1 MAGEP
6 LRASGVQGRLQF
18 AARRF
23 HAWWEGYAF
32 DPGLESADIAERLGE
47 GKPHEGLEYAIAELI
62 WGAGR
67 HEPGDPAWTMRH
79 ARTLGL
85 PTKAHV
91 VVFGA
96 GGGAPL
102 RDLKAATRWKVAGLS
117 RVATRLKGFDHRTYD
132 AALTRPLKTGAD
144 GAISFFELHRDAD
157 PAAFAR
163 FASELLRPSAAISF
177 VDYTLARKGA
187 RLKGCFPEAAPGA
200 PRVAADTI
208 RMLKEA
214 GFAVS
219 DTVDETRLFTPL
231 IVKGWAQWKR
241 AYEAANAAG
250 PARQRGEMLR
260 FLSGYAHLWAERLDA
275 LKAGHLQ
282 VSRFQARKAV

>member
-6 LRASGVQGRLQF
+6 LRTSGVHGRLEF

-32 DPGLESADIAERLGE
+32 DAALEGADIAERLGE
-47 GKPHEGLEYAIAELI
+47 EKSPEGFEFAIAELL

-67 HEPGDPAWTMRH
+67 TEPGDPAWTMRH

-85 PTKAHV
+85 PTKARV
-91 VVFGA
+91 IVFGA

-102 RDLKAATRWKVAGLS
+102 RDLKAATRWKVSGLS
-117 RVATRLKGFDHRTYD
+117 RVAAPMRGFDLRTYD
-132 AALTRPLKTGAD
+132 AALARPIKSGAD

-163 FASELLRPSAAISF
+163 FAGDLLRPSAATSF
-177 VDYTLARKGA
+177 VDYTLARKGT
-187 RLKGCFPEAAPGA
+187 RLKGCFPETAPGA
-200 PRVAADTI
+200 PRVPADTI
-208 RMLKEA
+208 RILKEA

-219 DTVDETRLFTPL
+219 DTVDETRLFMPL
-231 IVKGWAQWKR
+231 IVKGWAHWKR

-250 PARQRGEMLR
+250 PARLRGEMLR
-260 FLSGYAHLWAERLDA
+260 FLSGAAHLWAERFDA

-282 VSRFQARKAV
+282 VTRFQARKAV

>member
-1 MAGEP
+1 MAEP
-6 LRASGVQGRLQF
+6 LRTSGVHGRLQF

-32 DPGLESADIAERLGE
+32 DAALESADIAERLGE
-47 GKPHEGLEYAIAELI
+47 EKTPENLEQAIAELI

-85 PTKAHV
+85 PTKARV
-91 VVFGA
+91 IVLGA

-102 RDLKAATRWKVAGLS
+102 RDLKAATRWKVFGLA
-117 RVATRLKGFDHRTYD
+117 RVATRAHGFNVRTYD
-132 AALTRPLKTGAD
+132 AALTRPEKTVAD

-157 PAAFAR
+157 PAAYAR
-163 FASELLRPSAAISF
+163 FAGELLRPSAAISF
-177 VDYTLARKGA
+177 VDYTMARKGA
-187 RLKGCFPEAAPGA
+187 RLKGCFPETAPGA

-241 AYEAANAAG
+241 AYEAASAAG
-250 PARQRGEMLR
+250 ASRQRGEMLR

-282 VSRFQARKAV
+282 VTRLQARKAI

>member
-6 LRASGVQGRLQF
+6 SRINGVRGRL
-18 AARRF
+18 ALAGRRV

-32 DPGLESADIAERLGE
+32 DPALERADIAERLGE
-47 GKPHEGLEYAIAELI
+47 PAPGDITIEIAELI

-67 HEPGDPAWTMRH
+67 IEPGDPAWTMRH

-85 PTKAHV
+85 PTNARV
-91 VVFGA
+91 IVFGA

-102 RDLKAATRWKVAGLS
+102 RDLKIATRWKVSGLS
-117 RVATRLKGFDHRTYD
+117 RSAFRAPGLNLKSYD
-132 AALTRPLKTGAD
+132 AALTRAAKTAAD

-163 FASELLRPSAAISF
+163 FVGEFLRSNAAVSF
-177 VDYTLARKGA
+177 VDYTMARKHA
-187 RLKGCFPEAAPGA
+187 RLKGCFPETAPGA

-208 RMLKEA
+208 RVLKEA

-219 DTVDETRLFTPL
+219 DAVDETRLFTPL
-231 IVKGWAQWKR
+231 IAKGFSHWRR
-241 AYEAANAAG
+241 AYEAAKAA
-250 PARQRGEMLR
+250 PARQRVDMLR
-260 FLSGYAHLWAERLDA
+260 FFSDYAHLWAERLDA

-282 VSRFQARKAV
+282 VTRFQARKAS